1 MIDFQP
7 AEAVLAAAIDEL
19 DKLGTDGGG
28 VVAPAER
35 EAALRAYRRAAR
47 ERIALPPQWQHDYA
61 ALKFAGLAWSSGRAS
76 VPALPRAIPGRNA
89 DESDVPPLA
98 IENAGGLVHL
108 GSTYLEPRQ
117 KTAGD
122 PRVTL
127 TALADAPRERI
138 AAIHGHIVAPA
149 SDRFT
154 ALATAFQ
161 NCGAY
166 VGVPDGVTVD
176 LPLQLIWM
184 ARPGAP
190 SAVFPH
196 TVIRLGAGARA
207 TIVERHIGSTEALVA
222 GIAEIDLAPG
232 ARLDYVAIQQTDE
245 GARIFMH
252 RRARCAAGATIAW
265 HVADLGGA
273 LVRSVSGAQLVG
285 ANASAE
291 TNAFFFARGFA
302 HVDCIVDADH
312 DVSRTESRATVRSAA
327 GDRGRGRF
335 SGALRFAPN
344 ATRCVAAMRND
355 GLILSRQA
363 YLDAAPVLAVP
374 AHHVWASHATNIGS
388 LDEEELFYVQSR
400 GITRAI
406 AERMMAM
413 AFLRTRDRA
422 LSNRCRA
429 RRSADGLGCSPRR
442 RPRHIRLTPRCFIA
456 IIVIPS
462 LSRDSLNRRR

>member
-1 MIDFQP
+1 VIDFQP
-7 AEAVLAAAIDEL
+7 AEAVLAAALDEL
-19 DKLGTDGGG
+19 ADLGEDGGG
-28 VVAPAER
+28 AVAPADR
-35 EAALRAYRRAAR
+35 EAALRAYLR
-47 ERIALPPQWQHDYA
+47 HDGA
-61 ALKFAGLAWSSGRAS
+61 TLKFAGLTWSSGRAG
-76 VPALPRAIPGRNA
+76 VPVLPRAIPGRDA
-89 DESDVPPLA
+89 DDADVPALA
-98 IENAGGLVHL
+98 VENAGGLVHL

-117 KTAGD
+117 TTGD
-122 PRVTL
+122 ARVTL
-127 TALADAPRERI
+127 AALADAPRERV
-138 AAIHGHIVAPA
+138 AAIHGHIVAPE

-166 VGVPDGVTVD
+166 VSVPDGVSVD
-176 LPLQLIWM
+176 LPLQLIWL

-196 TVIRLGAGARA
+196 TVIRLGAGAHA
-207 TIVERHIGSTEALVA
+207 TIVERHIGSTEAFIA
-222 GIAEIDLAPG
+222 GIVEIDLAPG

-245 GARIFMH
+245 GSRIFMR
-252 RRARCAAGATIAW
+252 RRARCAAGAVIGW
-265 HVADLGGA
+265 HIADLGGA
-273 LVRSVSGAQLVG
+273 LVRSVCGAQLAG

-327 GDRGRGRF
+327 GDRGRGHF

-355 GLILSRQA
+355 GLILSRRA

-374 AHHVWASHATNIGS
+374 APNVSASHSTNIGS

-413 AFLRTRDRA
+413 AFFEPAIARFPSDAVRDEVRTA
-422 LSNRCRA
+422 LDA
-429 RRSADGLGCSPRR
+429 RLDDVPD
-442 RPRHIRLTPRCFIA
+442 TF
-456 IIVIPS
+456 
-462 LSRDSLNRRR
+462 D